1 MGSYCTRLVQPNLSN
16 TEHNTKSRSSK
27 MVQNTRQSNSDRKHD
42 CFCKASDRWYL
53 EGVAA
58 GMRLCKLNNMLDRI
72 EEKKTKPT
80 EKEGKWLRVRSDD
93 CAAEDTLGSST
104 LKGTTC
110 SNASGDTVG
119 KPH

>member
-1 MGSYCTRLVQPNLSN
+1 
-16 TEHNTKSRSSK
+16 
-27 MVQNTRQSNSDRKHD
+27 MVQTTEQSDCNRERDR
-42 CFCKASDRWYL
+42 FCKTSDLWFL

-58 GMRLCKLNNMLDRI
+58 GMQLRGFNRMVDRI
-72 EEKKTKPT
+72 EKKTEET
-80 EKEGKWLRVRSDD
+80 GKWLRVRSDD